1 MIDISSLLESIK
13 AEPFTEMPVRAP
25 HTGVVH
31 FEGLQPG
38 ERVTGPGGEWKEVPG
53 TRIATITRENNPKP
67 VAAVD
72 KGVVQVLHTELEGAF
87 VEAGTELGVLRHYL
101 SRDEVVRML
110 LRESLSLFRA
120 PERAKYYFVP
130 EIDKKVKISGSRTV
144 SVQYGM
150 ELFIASRMK
159 REVPLCYSGPEGI
172 IYEVY
177 FKQNE
182 NVDTEARS
190 SACARPTSAPPSR
203 TSSPGCRWSGW
214 KWSRA
219 LPAAGEGR
227 FLWARYCKSG
237 SRPGPTTKTK

>member
-144 SVQYGM
+144 SVQDGM

-182 NVDTEARS
+182 NVDTGSPLIGVCPPDQRTAIEDVIARVQME
-190 SACARPTSAPPSR
+190 
-203 TSSPGCRWSGW
+203 W
-214 KWSRA
+214 
-219 LPAAGEGR
+219 GEME
-227 FLWARYCKSG
+227 
-237 SRPGPTTKTK
+237 

>member
-72 KGVVQVLHTELEGAF
+72 KGVVQVLHTEL
-87 VEAGTELGVLRHYL
+87 GVLRHYL
-101 SRDEVVRML
+101 SRDEVVRMV
-110 LRESLSLFRA
+110 LREILSLFRA

-144 SVQYGM
+144 SVQDGM

-182 NVDTEARS
+182 NVDTGSPLIGVCPPDQRTAIEDVIARVQME
-190 SACARPTSAPPSR
+190 
-203 TSSPGCRWSGW
+203 WV
-214 KWSRA
+214 
-219 LPAAGEGR
+219 EME
-227 FLWARYCKSG
+227 
-237 SRPGPTTKTK
+237 

>member
-13 AEPFTEMPVRAP
+13 AEPYTEMRVLAP
-25 HTGVVH
+25 HTGVVR

-38 ERVTGPGGEWKEVPG
+38 QRVNGPSGEWKEVPG

-67 VAAVD
+67 VVAAD
-72 KGVVQVLHTELEGAF
+72 KGVVQSLHTELDGSF
-87 VEAGTELGVLRHYL
+87 VEAGAELGVLRHYL

-130 EIDKKVKISGSRTV
+130 DIDKKVKISGSRTV
-144 SVQYGM
+144 SVQNGM

-159 REVPLCYSGPEGI
+159 REIPLCYTGPDGI

-177 FKQNE
+177 FKHNE
-182 NVDTEARS
+182 NVDTGSPLIGVCPPEQRGAIEDVVARVQME
-190 SACARPTSAPPSR
+190 
-203 TSSPGCRWSGW
+203 WV
-214 KWSRA
+214 
-219 LPAAGEGR
+219 EME
-227 FLWARYCKSG
+227 
-237 SRPGPTTKTK
+237 